1 MLTEYCSGGE
11 LFFHLKTLRKF
22 SEDMVRF
29 YAVQLVL
36 AIDYMHS
43 KHILYRDLKPEN
55 ILLDKLGYIKIVDFG
70 LAKVNILFVIHLLLL

>member
-55 ILLDKLGYIKIVDFG
+55 ILLDKFGYIKIVDFG
-70 LAKVNILFVIHLLLL
+70 LAKVRILFVIQLLLL